1 MHPIEVE
8 KAKKVDKD
16 NDHHNQ
22 GRSNLVTIHPAMQ
35 DEKHHFAKQTHE
47 KTCPYQKIEVSLPG
61 SAFLTS
67 RILSIHV
74 GFHRTGSVSTISYR
88 K

>member
-35 DEKHHFAKQTHE
+35 DDKHHFAKQTHE
-47 KTCPYQKIEVSLPG
+47 KTCPYPKMGCWDSCVLLLLKVSEL
-61 SAFLTS
+61 
-67 RILSIHV
+67 LSEHL
-74 GFHRTGSVSTISYR
+74 RLAY
-88 K
+88 